1 MLLYSH
7 INKKTVLIEMK
18 NVGTNPLVQDTNILV
33 KVIKESTFFLSKS
46 DQNLRNNFFF
56 KTFSIFQ
63 S

>member
-18 NVGTNPLVQDTNILV
+18 NVETNPLVQDTNILV

>member
-18 NVGTNPLVQDTNILV
+18 NVETNPLVQDTNILV

-56 KTFSIFQ
+56 KTFSIFK